1 MEPGFPRVESLD
13 VMAWASGTQALV
25 RRTSEERRRL
35 LLAAPSPEGSHQ
47 SPGLKSCH
55 LSLAE

>member
-1 MEPGFPRVESLD
+1 MKPGFPRVKP
-13 VMAWASGTQALV
+13 VAAMAWASSTQALV
-25 RRTSEERRRL
+25 RLSEGRRL